1 MKIKNLLALTA
12 MAAMAF
18 TACNKDENGAGV
30 SDNTP
35 KSVTLSLKNVVPGT
49 RADLPVG
56 DQTKVT
62 VNDLQVFFVSGNTLV
77 QGKTE
82 DNVATEHYFDF
93 TDEGFIKLEKQ
104 IFQFLP
110 SNVTKVIVIGNLG
123 AKSEAATVDGLKQE
137 LAIADEQDDANL
149 SLYAEAELDKITG
162 TDDKGHPLYEVSVS
176 LVPRVSRIEVA
187 SFKYNAVLDEDGQTE
202 LPRDYTSIAVKQVV
216 LNNYYETAKFAD
228 GAVIGAIKS
237 ESIDDESAAEF
248 FLNAAKQQE
257 GVVAWYNDTI
267 DPAIDLNAAASYTK
281 SYAATELR
289 PAYHFFP
296 NAAAIGA
303 ADQPQLAIQ
312 LIGTKEDGSQVP
324 LYLLTSRFT
333 TNGESAIT
341 NEFAKIYRVSFAF
354 NDNDLKQEL
363 KCVDVTVDVVAWEV
377 KDVNA
382 EF

>member
-56 DQTKVT
+56 AQTKVT

-77 QGKTE
+77 QGKTV
-82 DNVATEHYFDF
+82 DNQAAEHYFDF
-93 TDEGFIKLEKQ
+93 TDEGFTKLENQ
-104 IFQFLP
+104 VFHFLP

-123 AKSEAATVDGLKQE
+123 AKSEAATVGDLKQS

-237 ESIDDESAAEF
+237 EPIDDEKAAEF
-248 FLNAAKQQE
+248 FLNAAKQQD
-257 GVVAWYNDTI
+257 GVGFWYNDTI
-267 DPAIDLNAAASYTK
+267 DPAIDLNAAASYAKT
-281 SYAATELR
+281 YADGEAR

-296 NAAAIGA
+296 NATNIGTTA
-303 ADQPQLAIQ
+303 QPQLAVQ
-312 LIGTKEDGSQVP
+312 LIGTKADGTQVP

-333 TNGESAIT
+333 TNGEPAIT

-377 KDVNA
+377 KEVNA